1 MSDIHIEEFFHDI
14 GLILSRLYASFPRRT
29 TMYVEDISGDD
40 ITDEFGMHSER
51 HLSCFSAMVWLK
63 DQGYIDF
70 YSTIKQDAIDQVV
83 LTQKS
88 FLILSNQASISIGDD
103 PELDNISPYFAQKS
117 ITNVSVLRRA
127 LKSQSAIKISKIV
140 FHIME
145 QSRAF

>member
-1 MSDIHIEEFFHDI
+1 MGDIHIEEFYHDI

-29 TMYVEDISGDD
+29 TIYVVDISGEDD
-40 ITDEFGMHSER
+40 ADEYGMHSER
-51 HLSCFSAMVWLK
+51 YLSCFSAMVWLK

-70 YSTIKQDAIDQVV
+70 YSTIKQDAVDQAV

-88 FLILSNQASISIGDD
+88 FLILSNQASIIIGDEPD
-103 PELDNISPYFAQKS
+103 LENLAPYIAQKA
-117 ITNVSVLRRA
+117 ITNVNVLRRA
-127 LKSQSAIKISKIV
+127 LKSQSAIKIGKIV